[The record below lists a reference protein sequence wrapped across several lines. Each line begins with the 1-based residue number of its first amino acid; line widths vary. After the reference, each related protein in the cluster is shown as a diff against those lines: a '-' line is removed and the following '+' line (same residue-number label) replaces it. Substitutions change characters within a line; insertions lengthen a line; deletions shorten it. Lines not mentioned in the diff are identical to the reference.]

1 MVKKSKISQNLK
13 KSQKNIFPFFIL
25 KKKLDFLSF
34 PMLGGP
40 HSTRSLSQKFCYGNT
55 KKRCQTG
62 YIIYITLDPTH
73 CIKKYRT
80 AKKQFKFNFF
90 SKNMHLHSI
99 LKYFQLYYR
108 PKNSLTIWKL
118 LSL

>member
-1 MVKKSKISQNLK
+1 MVKKSKISKNLK
-13 KSQKNIFPFFIL
+13 KSQTNVFLFFYSE
-25 KKKLDFLSF
+25 KKSDFLSF

-73 CIKKYRT
+73 
-80 AKKQFKFNFF
+80 
-90 SKNMHLHSI
+90 
-99 LKYFQLYYR
+99 
-108 PKNSLTIWKL
+108 
-118 LSL
+118 